1 MMPEGKLP
9 IARAKRN
16 AFSFDLRG
24 SGFLLRM
31 HEPALTQ
38 EQIEHNGWFRVTQS
52 DGGEFVGNPEEYTG
66 ITGEWSEERH
76 FL

>member
-1 MMPEGKLP
+1 
-9 IARAKRN
+9 
-16 AFSFDLRG
+16 
-24 SGFLLRM
+24 M